1 MATYV
6 TLLRYTHQGITTVK
20 EGPGRIETARKVYR
34 SLGAELKAVY
44 LVMGR
49 YDFVAIAEAP
59 DDTTAAKAALALGMK
74 GNVSSETLRAFTEE
88 EFRSIAAG
96 LP

>member
-1 MATYV
+1 MATFI
-6 TLLRYTHQGITTVK
+6 TLLRYTHQGITTIK
-20 EGPGRIETARKVYR
+20 EAPGRIDAARKAYR
-34 SLGAELKAVY
+34 ALGAELKALY

-49 YDFVAIAEAP
+49 YDIVAIVEAP
-59 DDTTAAKAALALGMK
+59 DDTTAVKAALALGSK

-88 EFRSIAAG
+88 EFRKIVAE

>member
-6 TLLRYTHQGITTVK
+6 TLLRYTHQGVTTVK
-20 EGPGRIETARKVYR
+20 EGPGRIEAARKLYR
-34 SLGAELKAVY
+34 SMGAELKAVY

-49 YDFVAIAEAP
+49 YDYVAIAEAP
-59 DDTTAAKAALALGMK
+59 DDVTAAKAALALGSK

-88 EFRSIAAG
+88 EFRSIAAA